1 MPLGTDR
8 LLRPG
13 GGGGV
18 VLRGVIFLNELFWR
32 GGGKFFT
39 LYENTKSEGG
49 KILRHTKGT
58 N

>member
-13 GGGGV
+13 GGGGGGAV

-32 GGGKFFT
+32 GGGGNFLPCTKIRKLRGVKF
-39 LYENTKSEGG
+39 
-49 KILRHTKGT
+49 
-58 N
+58 